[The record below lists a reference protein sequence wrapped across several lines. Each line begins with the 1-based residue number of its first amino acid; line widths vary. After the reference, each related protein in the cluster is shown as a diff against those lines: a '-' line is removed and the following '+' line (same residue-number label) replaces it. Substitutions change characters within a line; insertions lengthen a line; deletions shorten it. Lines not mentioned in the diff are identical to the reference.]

1 MAKDGVRLFSV
12 GTLALWSFGPLPF
25 RPFSTVFLD
34 RDGTINR
41 RIVGDWVSREED
53 FVLLPG
59 VGETLAAWQ
68 RAGLR
73 LIVISNQRGV
83 EIGRLTAADVD
94 RMHAYMASLL
104 RPFGVRLDAIYYSPT
119 GSGPRAKPAPGMLL
133 DAKRDFPEIDL
144 GSSVMIGDALR
155 DCAAGAAAGC
165 KTILLAPPDERESL
179 LAEAKAKQIRVDHC
193 VASLSDCRSLV
204 VPG

>member
-1 MAKDGVRLFSV
+1 V
-12 GTLALWSFGPLPF
+12 
-25 RPFSTVFLD
+25 FSTVFLD

-41 RIVGDWVSREED
+41 RSVGDWVSREED

-68 RAGLR
+68 QAGLR

-94 RMHAYMASLL
+94 HIHAYMASLL
-104 RPFGVRLDAIYYSPT
+104 LPFGVHLDAVYYAPT

-133 DAKRDFPEIDL
+133 DAKRDFPDIDFAR
-144 GSSVMIGDALR
+144 SIMIGDALR

-165 KTILLAPPDERESL
+165 ATILLAPDHGRDTL
-179 LAEAKAKQIRVDHC
+179 LAEARRKNVRVDHC
-193 VASLSDCRSLV
+193 FRSLADCDPFV
-204 VPG
+204 RAT

>member
-1 MAKDGVRLFSV
+1 M
-12 GTLALWSFGPLPF
+12 
-25 RPFSTVFLD
+25 FSTVFLD

-68 RAGLR
+68 HAGCR
-73 LIVISNQRGV
+73 LIVVSNQRGV

-94 RMHAYMASLL
+94 RIHHYMADLL
-104 RPFGVRLDAIYYSPT
+104 RPFGVQLDAVYYAPT
-119 GSGPRAKPAPGMLL
+119 GSGPRAKPAPGMLH
-133 DAKRDFPEIDL
+133 DARRDFPAIDFAT
-144 GSSVMIGDALR
+144 SVMIGDALR

-165 KTILLAPPDERESL
+165 ATILLAPPHERDTL
-179 LAEAKAKQIRVDHC
+179 RAEAHAKNIRVDHC
-193 VASLSDCRSLV
+193 VGSLSECTPIVLA
-204 VPG
+204 P

>member
-1 MAKDGVRLFSV
+1 M
-12 GTLALWSFGPLPF
+12 
-25 RPFSTVFLD
+25 FSTVFLD

-83 EIGRLTAADVD
+83 EIGRLSAADVD
-94 RMHAYMASLL
+94 RIHAYMASLL
-104 RPFGVRLDAIYYSPT
+104 LPFGVRLDAIYYAPT
-119 GSGPRAKPAPGMLL
+119 GSGPRAKPAPGMFH
-133 DAKRDFPEIDL
+133 DAKRDFPAIDL
-144 GSSVMIGDALR
+144 AKSVMIGDALR

-165 KTILLAPPDERESL
+165 ATILLAPPEERDAM

-193 VASLSDCRSLV
+193 VASLSECRSLV
-204 VPG
+204 LARD